1 MIRRLLNQDGY
12 RVTRGNHEL
21 YDGTTAATLTLTGSL
36 PSVSFRCKVTISAV
50 AGHTDV
56 AGSVVVGSETLTFA
70 AAGTKTTTTALS
82 ALPTITTSGLDCNIL
97 VEAITTGGAPIIE
110 ETAIAL
116 KTRFENTQKSYLNSQ
131 GVWSKSQAIAYVID
145 SSCDIGT
152 KFSQGGY
159 DYTIDQVH
167 AFPDLR
173 GREVYRKLLLVGK
186 TIAPSSRAI
195 SLSVAAATVSPMMI
209 MATYDADADGVVDLA
224 EGIRVLDAVPSD
236 LTGYADGELIK
247 VGDTVYVVHEA

>member
-1 MIRRLLNQDGY
+1 MIRRFLNQDGY

-21 YDGTTAATLTLTGSL
+21 YDGITAATLTLTGSP
-36 PSVSFRCKVTISAV
+36 PSVNFRVAVTLSSV
-50 AGHTDV
+50 TGHADCT
-56 AGSVVVGSETLTFA
+56 GSVVVGSETLTFA
-70 AAGTKTTTTALS
+70 AAGKKTTTTALT
-82 ALPTITTSGLDCNIL
+82 ALPTITTSGIDCNIL
-97 VEAITTGGAPIIE
+97 VEAITTGGAHIVE

-131 GVWSKSQAIAYVID
+131 GVWSKSQAIAYVMD
-145 SSCDIGT
+145 SSCDLGT

-159 DYTIDQVH
+159 DYTIDQVS
-167 AFPDLR
+167 AYPDLR
-173 GREVYRKLLLVGK
+173 GNEVYRKLYLGGK
-186 TIAPSSRAI
+186 AVAPAGRAI
-195 SLSVAAATVSPMMI
+195 SLSVAAASVSPMMI

-224 EGIRVLDAVPSD
+224 EGIRVLSAVPTD